1 MFWTIREVQGELGRM
16 RYKKTKMKVQALV
29 VAVSCQDVTL
39 IGGLTLEVWG
49 WMMCVDVFGQIDL
62 LVNIHTVYTGAETE
76 NAFHRG
82 NRGRMF
88 LGRCSSRVSM
98 STGRE
103 ETKAGKNY
111 KRKNYRVSR
120 GGDVVR
126 GTPYFWESLRFRD
139 SLCV

>member
-62 LVNIHTVYTGAETE
+62 LVNTHTVYTGAETE
-76 NAFHRG
+76 NAFHRE
-82 NRGRMF
+82 
-88 LGRCSSRVSM
+88 
-98 STGRE
+98 TG
-103 ETKAGKNY
+103 AGC
-111 KRKNYRVSR
+111 
-120 GGDVVR
+120 
-126 GTPYFWESLRFRD
+126 FWEGVALGS
-139 SLCV
+139 V